1 MKRIANLGS
10 TGSIGVQS
18 LDVIAQFPDRFAVHG
33 LTANRQTDVLKR
45 HIEQFRPHT
54 VAVMEERYAK
64 SLACDGHGPDILVGV
79 EGLTALVTHPDVDL
93 VISALPGSIGL
104 IPTLRAIEA
113 GKTIALANKEI
124 LVMAGELVMRKAQ
137 KHGVQILPVDSEH
150 SAIHQCLAGQDVDR
164 VRRLILTASGGP
176 FLSMDRKGFRSIS
189 PEDALA
195 HPTWSM
201 GRKVTIDSATL
212 MNKGFEVIEAHWLF
226 GLPVSQ
232 IDVVIHPQ
240 SIIHSMVEMVDGS
253 IIAQLGVPDMRLTIQ
268 YILTYPERLSAPW
281 SRFDLTRMWD
291 LTLQPPDYEK
301 FPCLRLAYQAGNAG
315 QTLPAVLSTA
325 DEMAVEAF
333 LESQIGFTDIPEVI
347 ADAMAAHT
355 REQSQ
360 RVKGRLSLESVV
372 HADTWTRDYCGTL
385 CG

>member
-1 MKRIANLGS
+1 MKRIAILGS
-10 TGSIGVQS
+10 TGSIGIQS
-18 LDVIAQFPDRFAVHG
+18 LDVIAQFPDRFVVHG
-33 LTANRQTDVLKR
+33 LTANSQTDVLLR

-54 VAVMEERYAK
+54 VAVMEERYAT
-64 SLACDGHGPDILVGV
+64 SLACDAHGPDILVGV
-79 EGLTALVTHPDVDL
+79 EGLTAVVTHPDVDL
-93 VISALPGSIGL
+93 VISALPGSVGL

-124 LVMAGELVMRKAQ
+124 LVMAGELVMSKAQ
-137 KHGVQILPVDSEH
+137 KHGVQILPIDSEH
-150 SAIHQCLAGQDVDR
+150 SAIHQCLAGQHIDR

-176 FLSMDRKGFRSIS
+176 FLSMDRKDFRSIP

-212 MNKGFEVIEAHWLF
+212 MNKGFEVIEAQWLF

-253 IIAQLGVPDMRLTIQ
+253 IIAQIGVPDMRLPIQ
-268 YILTYPERLSAPW
+268 YVLTYPERLDAPW
-281 SRFDLTRMWD
+281 PRFDLTRSWD

-315 QTLPAVLSTA
+315 QTLPTVLSTA

-333 LESQIGFTDIPEVI
+333 LESRIGFTDIPEVI

-355 REQSQ
+355 RVQSQ
-360 RVKGRLSLESVV
+360 QENGMLPLESVL
-372 HADTWTRDYCGTL
+372 HADAWTRDYCETL